1 MNLTNK
7 DGEVILEDD
16 EISLKITT
24 NRDLYRKRK
33 GEPQFTITTIK
44 LPKGKFNRK
53 DKEDYLWDLRKKILE
68 VKNNG

>member
-33 GEPQFTITTIK
+33 GEPQFSITTIK
-44 LPKGKFNRK
+44 LPKHTMSIE
-53 DKEDYLWDLRKKILE
+53 DKKDYLWELRKKILE
-68 VKNNG
+68 VKENG